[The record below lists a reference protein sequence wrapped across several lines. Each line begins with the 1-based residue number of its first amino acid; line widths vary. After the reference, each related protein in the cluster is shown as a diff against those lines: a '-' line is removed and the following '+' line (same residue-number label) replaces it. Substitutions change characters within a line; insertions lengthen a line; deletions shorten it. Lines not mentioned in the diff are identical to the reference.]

1 MLKINRL
8 LIIVAFLASFLSA
21 DSVQLSSGFYH
32 SAINKDSIVVDAG
45 SEKVKLELSNGS
57 KLIFENVGGKY
68 KMMNLFGDGSTV
80 LKILSDDEFQIY
92 YDKQERNNSSVNTYK
107 LYKKPGILNKII
119 AFLVTSALF
128 FSIFQF
134 YLKLNKVWKR
144 RGIKE
149 VANSI
154 SIVAALL
161 GFAVGFPFLLNSL
174 FISGDYPAA
183 GKSVLGLGM
192 AVMMTLISM
201 GYFVDENRDKG
212 FFRLLLDALGAEK
225 SESTDLLSA
234 MLRPHGATKIIEIL
248 TQLAAIDDDVAQEE
262 IDLINDFAERW
273 RIEIPELKVGKPDKV
288 TNLVELKEL
297 VQSYLNEKPDVE
309 VAQNLVDL
317 INMMAEAD
325 DEVTEEEAM
334 AVGEF
339 TGMIAHY
346 VSQEEGG
353 SIDAF
358 EVVIVPQNDK
368 QSEAV
373 KDIIPNISSVKKQG
387 GEIFVVGTFYSEDY
401 ANAVCAKYISLG
413 LFTNAL
419 KVKIE
424 S

>member
-1 MLKINRL
+1 M
-8 LIIVAFLASFLSA
+8 
-21 DSVQLSSGFYH
+21 
-32 SAINKDSIVVDAG
+32 
-45 SEKVKLELSNGS
+45 
-57 KLIFENVGGKY
+57 
-68 KMMNLFGDGSTV
+68 
-80 LKILSDDEFQIY
+80 
-92 YDKQERNNSSVNTYK
+92 
-107 LYKKPGILNKII
+107 
-119 AFLVTSALF
+119 
-128 FSIFQF
+128 
-134 YLKLNKVWKR
+134 WKR
-144 RGIKE
+144 RGIAE

-161 GFAVGFPFLLNSL
+161 GFGVGFPFLLNSL

-201 GYFVDENRDKG
+201 GYFVDENRGKG
-212 FFRLLLDALGAEK
+212 FFRLLFDALGAEK
-225 SESTDLLSA
+225 NESTDLLSA

-262 IDLINDFAERW
+262 IDLINEFAEKW
-273 RIEIPELKVGKPDKV
+273 RIDIPELKPGVPKKV

-297 VQSYLNEKPDVE
+297 VQSYLDEKPEVE
-309 VAQNLVDL
+309 VTQNLVDL

-368 QSEAV
+368 QSLAV
-373 KDIIPNISSVKKQG
+373 KELIPNINSVQKQG
-387 GEIFVVGTFYSEDY
+387 GEIFIVGTFYSEEY
-401 ANAVCAKYISLG
+401 ANAVCGKYISLG
-413 LFTNAL
+413 LFTNSIKLTKLSFINYSQKNRRIIIAKL
-419 KVKIE
+419 EGKRCRQLWTMMKIGCLTMYNMKVLLSFYPMDGTCTIGLRCHRIWVI
-424 S
+424 

>member
-1 MLKINRL
+1 MFLFKK
-8 LIIVAFLASFLSA
+8 IIVIGFFGSLLTA
-21 DSVQLSSGFYH
+21 QPIELSSGFYQDI
-32 SAINKDSIVVDAG
+32 SKKDSIEVDVD
-45 SEKVKLELSNGS
+45 SEKIEILLSSGS
-57 KLIFENVGGKY
+57 KLMFYLENEKY
-68 KMMNLFGDGSTV
+68 IMRNLSGDGFTAI
-80 LKILSDDEFQIY
+80 KILGNEQFQIY
-92 YDKQERNNSSVNTYK
+92 YDHQNPSSGSIISNYK
-107 LYKKPGILNKII
+107 LYKRPGILNKII

-128 FSIFQF
+128 ISIFQF

-144 RGIKE
+144 RGIAE

-201 GYFVDENRDKG
+201 GYFVDENRGKG
-212 FFRLLLDALGAEK
+212 FFRLLFDALGAEK

-234 MLRPHGATKIIEIL
+234 MIRPHGANKIIEIL

-262 IDLINDFAERW
+262 VDLINEFAERW
-273 RIEIPELKVGKPDKV
+273 RINIPEIKVGKPEQV
-288 TNLVELKEL
+288 TNLVELKAL
-297 VQSYLNEKPDVE
+297 VQSYLDEKPDVE

-325 DEVTEEEAM
+325 DEVTDEEAM

-358 EVVIVPQNDK
+358 EVVIVPQNEQ
-368 QSEAV
+368 QSGAV
-373 KDIIPNISSVKKQG
+373 KELIPNIDSVKKQG
-387 GEIFVVGTFYSEDY
+387 GEIFIVGTFYSEEY
-401 ANAVCAKYISLG
+401 ANAVCGKYITLG
-413 LFTNAL
+413 LFTNSI
-419 KVKIE
+419 KVKV
-424 S
+424 

>member
-1 MLKINRL
+1 MMLFAASYIYIGTGIGQPCCLLATFRHVMRLPRRCRRSEKIEIL
-8 LIIVAFLASFLSA
+8 
-21 DSVQLSSGFYH
+21 LSSG
-32 SAINKDSIVVDAG
+32 
-45 SEKVKLELSNGS
+45 S
-57 KLIFENVGGKY
+57 KLRFSLENGKY
-68 KMMNLFGDGSTV
+68 IMENLSGDGFTAI
-80 LKILSDDEFQIY
+80 KILDNEQFQIY
-92 YDKQERNNSSVNTYK
+92 YDHQNPSSGSIISNYK
-107 LYKKPGILNKII
+107 LYKRPGILNKII

-128 FSIFQF
+128 ISIFQF

-144 RGIKE
+144 RGIAE

-201 GYFVDENRDKG
+201 GYFVDENRGKG

-234 MLRPHGATKIIEIL
+234 MIRPHGANKIIEIL
-248 TQLAAIDDDVAQEE
+248 TQLAAIDDDIAQEE
-262 IDLINDFAERW
+262 VDLINEFAERW
-273 RIEIPELKVGKPDKV
+273 RINIPEIKVGKPEQV
-288 TNLVELKEL
+288 TNLVELKAL
-297 VQSYLNEKPDVE
+297 VQSYLDEKPDVE

-325 DEVTEEEAM
+325 DEVTDEEAM

-358 EVVIVPQNDK
+358 EVVIVPQNEK
-368 QSEAV
+368 QSGAV
-373 KDIIPNISSVKKQG
+373 KELIPNIDSVKKQG
-387 GEIFVVGTFYSEDY
+387 GEIFIVGTFYSEEY
-401 ANAVCAKYISLG
+401 ANAVCGKYISLG
-413 LFTNAL
+413 LFTNSI
-419 KVKIE
+419 KVKV
-424 S
+424 

>member
-1 MLKINRL
+1 MFLLKK
-8 LIIVAFLASFLSA
+8 IIVIWFFVSLSTA
-21 DSVQLSSGFYH
+21 QPIELSSGFYQDI
-32 SAINKDSIVVDAG
+32 SKKDSIEVDVD
-45 SEKVKLELSNGS
+45 SERIEILLSSGS
-57 KLIFENVGGKY
+57 KLRFSLENEKY
-68 KMMNLFGDGSTV
+68 IMRNLSGDGFTAI
-80 LKILSDDEFQIY
+80 KILGDEQFQIY
-92 YDKQERNNSSVNTYK
+92 YDHQNASSGSIISNYK
-107 LYKKPGILNKII
+107 LYKRPGILNKII

-128 FSIFQF
+128 ISIFQF

-144 RGIKE
+144 RGIAE

-201 GYFVDENRDKG
+201 GYFVDENRGKG

-234 MLRPHGATKIIEIL
+234 MIRPHGANKIIEIL
-248 TQLAAIDDDVAQEE
+248 TQLAAIDDDIAQEE
-262 IDLINDFAERW
+262 IDLINEFAERW
-273 RIEIPELKVGKPDKV
+273 RINIPEIKVGKPEQI
-288 TNLVELKEL
+288 TNLVELKAL
-297 VQSYLNEKPDVE
+297 VQSYLDEKPDVE

-325 DEVTEEEAM
+325 DEVTDEEAM

-358 EVVIVPQNDK
+358 EVVIVPQNEQ
-368 QSEAV
+368 QSGAV
-373 KDIIPNISSVKKQG
+373 KELIPNIDSVKKQG
-387 GEIFVVGTFYSEDY
+387 GEIFIVGTFYSEEY
-401 ANAVCAKYISLG
+401 ANAVCGKYISLG
-413 LFTNAL
+413 LFTNSI
-419 KVKIE
+419 KVKV
-424 S
+424 

>member
-1 MLKINRL
+1 MSL
-8 LIIVAFLASFLSA
+8 LNKFVAIGFFVSLLTA
-21 DSVQLSSGFYH
+21 QPIELSSGFYH
-32 SAINKDSIVVDAG
+32 DASKKDSIEVEVD
-45 SEKVKLELSNGS
+45 SEKIDLELSNGS
-57 KLIFENVGGKY
+57 KLRFFLENGKY
-68 KMMNLFGDGSTV
+68 KMQNLSGDGYTAV
-80 LKILSDDEFQIY
+80 KILGNGQFQIY
-92 YDKQERNNSSVNTYK
+92 YDHQDPSSGSVISNYK
-107 LYKKPGILNKII
+107 LYKKPGVLNKII

-128 FSIFQF
+128 ISIFQF

-149 VANSI
+149 VASSI

-212 FFRLLLDALGAEK
+212 FIRLLLDALGAEK

-234 MLRPHGATKIIEIL
+234 MLRPHGANKIIEIL
-248 TQLAAIDDDVAQEE
+248 TRLAAIDDDVAQEE
-262 IDLINDFAERW
+262 VDLINEFAERW
-273 RIEIPELKVGKPDKV
+273 RIDIPDIKVGKPEQV
-288 TNLVELKEL
+288 TNLLELKDL
-297 VQSYLNEKPDVE
+297 VQSYLDEKPDVE

-358 EVVIVPQNDK
+358 EVVIVPQNEK
-368 QSEAV
+368 QSGAV
-373 KDIIPNISSVKKQG
+373 KELIPNIDSVKKQG
-387 GEIFVVGTFYSEDY
+387 GEIFIVGTFYSEDY
-401 ANAVCAKYISLG
+401 ASAICGKYISLG
-413 LFTNAL
+413 LFTNSI
-419 KVKIE
+419 KVKV
-424 S
+424 

>member
-1 MLKINRL
+1 MFLFKIFIFCFAMFSSAKSQTVEL
-8 LIIVAFLASFLSA
+8 LNGFYQNSSKN
-21 DSVQLSSGFYH
+21 DSVEVIKSDTEVIKIKFS
-32 SAINKDSIVVDAG
+32 D
-45 SEKVKLELSNGS
+45 GS
-57 KLIFENVGGKY
+57 KLNFGFDENIYKKDNLSKDGYTGIKIKDEGKFE
-68 KMMNLFGDGSTV
+68 LF
-80 LKILSDDEFQIY
+80 Y
-92 YDKQERNNSSVNTYK
+92 NYNNKTFETYE
-107 LYKKPGILNKII
+107 LYKKPGVLNKII

-128 FSIFQF
+128 ISIFQF

-144 RGIKE
+144 RGIAE

-161 GFAVGFPFLLNSL
+161 GFGVGFPFLLNSL

-201 GYFVDENRDKG
+201 GYFVEENRGKG
-212 FFRLLLDALGAEK
+212 FFRLLFDALGAEK
-225 SESTDLLSA
+225 NESTDLINS
-234 MLRPHGATKIIEIL
+234 MLRPRGAKKIIEIL
-248 TQLAAIDDDVAQEE
+248 TQLAAIDDDVAEEE
-262 IDLINDFAERW
+262 IDLINEFAKRW
-273 RIEIPELKVGKPDKV
+273 RIDIPKLKPGAPENI

-325 DEVTEEEAM
+325 DEVTEEESM

-358 EVVIVPQNDK
+358 EVVIVPQNEK
-368 QSEAV
+368 QSHAV
-373 KDIIPNISSVKKQG
+373 KDLIPNINPVQKQG
-387 GEIFVVGTFYSEDY
+387 GEIFIVGTFYSEDY
-401 ANAVCAKYISLG
+401 ANAVCGKYISLG
-413 LFTNAL
+413 LFTNSI
-419 KVKIE
+419 KVKV
-424 S
+424 

>member
-1 MLKINRL
+1 MFLLKK
-8 LIIVAFLASFLSA
+8 IIVIWFFVSLSTA
-21 DSVQLSSGFYH
+21 QPIELSSGFYQDI
-32 SAINKDSIVVDAG
+32 SKKDSIEVDVD
-45 SEKVKLELSNGS
+45 SERIEILLSSGS
-57 KLIFENVGGKY
+57 KLRFSLENEKY
-68 KMMNLFGDGSTV
+68 IMRNLSGDGFTAI
-80 LKILSDDEFQIY
+80 KILGDEQFQIY
-92 YDKQERNNSSVNTYK
+92 YDQQNASSGSIISNYK
-107 LYKKPGILNKII
+107 LYKRPGILNKII

-128 FSIFQF
+128 ISIFQF

-144 RGIKE
+144 RGIAE

-201 GYFVDENRDKG
+201 GYFVDENRGKG

-234 MLRPHGATKIIEIL
+234 MIRPHGANKIIDIL
-248 TQLAAIDDDVAQEE
+248 TQLAAIDDDIAQEE
-262 IDLINDFAERW
+262 VDLINEFAERW
-273 RIEIPELKVGKPDKV
+273 RINIPEIKVGKPEQI
-288 TNLVELKEL
+288 TNLVELKAL
-297 VQSYLNEKPDVE
+297 VQSYLDEKPDVE

-325 DEVTEEEAM
+325 DEVTDEEAM

-358 EVVIVPQNDK
+358 EVVIVPQNEQ
-368 QSEAV
+368 QSGAV
-373 KDIIPNISSVKKQG
+373 KELIPNIDSVKKQG
-387 GEIFVVGTFYSEDY
+387 GEIFIVGTFYSEEY
-401 ANAVCAKYISLG
+401 ANAVCGKYISLG
-413 LFTNAL
+413 LFTNSI
-419 KVKIE
+419 KVKV
-424 S
+424 

>member
-1 MLKINRL
+1 MFLVKI
-8 LIIVAFLASFLSA
+8 IIWI
-21 DSVQLSSGFYH
+21 SVFISILVGQKFELSSGFYDN
-32 SAINKDSIVVDAG
+32 SAKEDSIEVLVLD
-45 SEKVKLELSNGS
+45 ENKIDLKLSDGS
-57 KLIFENVGGKY
+57 KLRFNLENDIY
-68 KMMNLFGDGSTV
+68 KMKN
-80 LKILSDDEFQIY
+80 LSDDGYTGLRLLNETKFEMFY
-92 YDKQERNNSSVNTYK
+92 AHNNSSFDTYEI
-107 LYKKPGILNKII
+107 YRKPGVLNKII

-128 FSIFQF
+128 ISIFQF

-144 RGIKE
+144 RGIAE

-161 GFAVGFPFLLNSL
+161 GFGVGFPFLLNSL

-201 GYFVDENRDKG
+201 GYFVDENKGKG
-212 FFRLLLDALGAEK
+212 FFRLLFDALGAEK
-225 SESTDLLSA
+225 DESTDLLSA

-262 IDLINDFAERW
+262 IDLINEFAEKW
-273 RIEIPELKVGKPDKV
+273 RIDIPELKPGAPEKV

-297 VQSYLNEKPDVE
+297 VQSYLDEKPDVE
-309 VAQNLVDL
+309 VTQNLVDL

-325 DEVTEEEAM
+325 DEVTEEESM

-358 EVVIVPQNDK
+358 EVAIVPQNDK
-368 QSEAV
+368 QSLAV
-373 KDIIPNISSVKKQG
+373 KELIPNINSVQKQG
-387 GEIFVVGTFYSEDY
+387 GEIFIIGTFYSEEY
-401 ANAVCAKYISLG
+401 ADAVCGKYISLG
-413 LFTNAL
+413 LFTNSI
-419 KVKIE
+419 KVKI
-424 S
+424 

>member
-1 MLKINRL
+1 MYMFLFKIFICFFAILGSARSQAVELLNGFYQNSSKNDSIEVIKSDEEVIEIKFSDGSKIN
-8 LIIVAFLASFLSA
+8 
-21 DSVQLSSGFYH
+21 
-32 SAINKDSIVVDAG
+32 
-45 SEKVKLELSNGS
+45 
-57 KLIFENVGGKY
+57 FEFN
-68 KMMNLFGDGSTV
+68 
-80 LKILSDDEFQIY
+80 E
-92 YDKQERNNSSVNTYK
+92 NTYK
-107 LYKKPGILNKII
+107 KDNLSKDGYIGVNIINEGKFDLFYDHNEKTFETYELFKKPGVLNKII

-128 FSIFQF
+128 ISIFQF

-144 RGIKE
+144 RGISE

-161 GFAVGFPFLLNSL
+161 GFGVGFPFLLNSL

-183 GKSVLGLGM
+183 GKSILGLVM

-201 GYFVDENRDKG
+201 GYFVEENKDKG
-212 FFRLLLDALGAEK
+212 FFRLLFDALGAEK
-225 SESTDLLSA
+225 NESTDLLSA

-262 IDLINDFAERW
+262 IDLINEFAERW
-273 RIEIPELKVGKPDKV
+273 RIDIPELKPGTPENV

-309 VAQNLVDL
+309 VAQNLIDL

-325 DEVTEEEAM
+325 DEVTEEESM

-358 EVVIVPQNDK
+358 EVVIVPQNER
-368 QSEAV
+368 QSQAV
-373 KDIIPNISSVKKQG
+373 KDLIPNIKPVQKQG
-387 GEIFVVGTFYSEDY
+387 GEIFIVGTFYSEDY
-401 ANAVCAKYISLG
+401 ANAVCVKYINLG
-413 LFTNAL
+413 LFTNSI
-419 KVKIE
+419 KVKI
-424 S
+424 

>member
-1 MLKINRL
+1 MCMFLFKIIICCSAMFGTARSQTVEL
-8 LIIVAFLASFLSA
+8 LN
-21 DSVQLSSGFYH
+21 GFYQN
-32 SAINKDSIVVDAG
+32 SLKNDSIEVIK
-45 SEKVKLELSNGS
+45 SNSKVIEIKFSDGS
-57 KLIFENVGGKY
+57 KVNFGFNENIYKKENLSKDGYTGIKIINEGKFE
-68 KMMNLFGDGSTV
+68 LF
-80 LKILSDDEFQIY
+80 
-92 YDKQERNNSSVNTYK
+92 YDYNKKTFETYD

-128 FSIFQF
+128 ISIFQF

-144 RGIKE
+144 RGIAE

-161 GFAVGFPFLLNSL
+161 GFGVGFPFLLNSL

-201 GYFVDENRDKG
+201 GYFVEENREKG
-212 FFRLLLDALGAEK
+212 FFRLLFDALGAEK
-225 SESTDLLSA
+225 NESTDLLSA

-262 IDLINDFAERW
+262 IDLINEFAERW
-273 RIEIPELKVGKPDKV
+273 RIDIPELKPGAPENV
-288 TNLVELKEL
+288 TNLIELKEL
-297 VQSYLNEKPDVE
+297 VQSYLNEKPDIE

-325 DEVTEEEAM
+325 DEVTEEESM

-346 VSQEEGG
+346 VTQEEGG

-358 EVVIVPQNDK
+358 EVVIVPQNEK
-368 QSEAV
+368 QSQAV
-373 KDIIPNISSVKKQG
+373 KDLIPNINPVQKQG
-387 GEIFVVGTFYSEDY
+387 GEIFIVGTFYSEDY
-401 ANAVCAKYISLG
+401 ANAVCGKYISLG
-413 LFTNAL
+413 LFTNSIKI
-419 KVKIE
+419 KV
-424 S
+424 

>member
-1 MLKINRL
+1 MYMFLFKIFICFFAILGSARSQAVELLNGFYQNSSKNDSIEVIKSDEEVIEIKFSDGSKIN
-8 LIIVAFLASFLSA
+8 
-21 DSVQLSSGFYH
+21 
-32 SAINKDSIVVDAG
+32 
-45 SEKVKLELSNGS
+45 
-57 KLIFENVGGKY
+57 FEFN
-68 KMMNLFGDGSTV
+68 
-80 LKILSDDEFQIY
+80 E
-92 YDKQERNNSSVNTYK
+92 NTYK
-107 LYKKPGILNKII
+107 KDNLSKDGYIGVNIINEGKFDLFYDHNEKTFETYELFKKPGVLNKII

-128 FSIFQF
+128 ISIFQF

-144 RGIKE
+144 RGISE

-161 GFAVGFPFLLNSL
+161 GFGVGFPFLLNSL

-183 GKSVLGLGM
+183 GKSILGLVM

-201 GYFVDENRDKG
+201 GYFVEENKDKG
-212 FFRLLLDALGAEK
+212 FFRLLFDALGAEK
-225 SESTDLLSA
+225 NESTDLLSA

-262 IDLINDFAERW
+262 IDLINEFAERW
-273 RIEIPELKVGKPDKV
+273 RIDIPELKPGTPENV

-309 VAQNLVDL
+309 VAQNLIDL

-325 DEVTEEEAM
+325 DEVTEEESM

-358 EVVIVPQNDK
+358 EVVIVPQNER
-368 QSEAV
+368 QSQAV
-373 KDIIPNISSVKKQG
+373 KDLIPNIKPVQKQG
-387 GEIFVVGTFYSEDY
+387 GEIFIVGTFYSEDY
-401 ANAVCAKYISLG
+401 ANAVCVKYINLG
-413 LFTNAL
+413 LFTNSI
-419 KVKIE
+419 KVKV
-424 S
+424 

>member
-1 MLKINRL
+1 MFIIKKIVVIGFAL
-8 LIIVAFLASFLSA
+8 SFLVA
-21 DSVQLSSGFYH
+21 EPVELSSGFYH
-32 SAINKDSIVVDAG
+32 STNNKDSIVVDA
-45 SEKVKLELSNGS
+45 SSDRVEIELSSGS
-57 KLIFENVGGKY
+57 KLRFDFENGQY
-68 KMMNLFGDGSTV
+68 KMQNLSGDGYTALNV
-80 LKILSDDEFQIY
+80 LGEDKFQLN
-92 YDKQERNNSSVNTYK
+92 YDHQENTSSQINTYV
-107 LYKKPGILNKII
+107 LYKRPGLLNNII
-119 AFLVTSALF
+119 AALVASALL

-144 RGIKE
+144 RKISE

-154 SIVAALL
+154 SIVASLL
-161 GFAVGFPFLLNSL
+161 GFATLIPFLLNSIL
-174 FISGDYPAA
+174 ISADYPSAV
-183 GKSVLGLGM
+183 KYVLGLIL
-192 AVMMTLISM
+192 ATVFTLISM
-201 GYFVDENRDKG
+201 GYFVEENRDKN
-212 FFRLLLDALGAEK
+212 FFTLLLDALGAEK

-248 TQLAAIDDDVAQEE
+248 TQLAAIDDDIAQEE
-262 IDLINDFAERW
+262 VDLINDFAEKW
-273 RIEIPELKVGKPDKV
+273 HINIPDIKIGKPEKA
-288 TNLVELKEL
+288 TNLIDLKKL
-297 VQSYLNEKPDVE
+297 VQSYLDEKPDVE

-346 VSQEEGG
+346 VSMEEGG

-358 EVVIVPQNDK
+358 EVVIVPQNDE
-368 QSEAV
+368 QTEAV
-373 KDIIPNISSVKKQG
+373 RELIPNIESVKKRG
-387 GEIFVVGTFYSEDY
+387 GIIFIVGTFYSEDY
-401 ANAVCAKYISLG
+401 ANAVCSKYISLG